1 MPRSTGRRGSI
12 RLIGLISAAACVAAG
27 AEPAPDTRPAA
38 SLVHPNPAVRDL
50 MKEIA
55 KAFDGIE
62 RGLAA
67 GDPDTVSIH
76 SGALESALS
85 TVCEQAEALDAG
97 ASATGADTPSGL
109 VAVAAPEPSA
119 HARRAQLLSHDLAAF
134 AHTSDLS
141 NARRALEEVRRECV
155 SCHVKLRTD
164 NESVGLFPAT
174 GNTLSG
180 VVRVAFP
187 DSSTKEDASNV
198 VVFLDGV
205 SLRRE
210 WALPVRNPVVSQR
223 DRRFVPR
230 VLPILRGTTV
240 DFPNDDT
247 IFHNVFSLS
256 TTRPLDLGV
265 YDPGT
270 SRSVTFTD
278 PGLVKVYCN
287 IHPSMALSIL
297 VLDNPLFAATDREGS
312 FVITG
317 IPDGSFVLRTWHE
330 LGSETSRPLT
340 ISGPRWV
347 QSHLTVI
354 EDRIVV
360 AHRNKFGKPYPEKYR

>member
-1 MPRSTGRRGSI
+1 MFVVAC
-12 RLIGLISAAACVAAG
+12 AAAG
-27 AEPAPDTRPAA
+27 EEPARDTRPAA
-38 SLVHPNPAVRDL
+38 SPIHPKPAVRDL

-55 KAFDGIE
+55 KAFDGVE

-67 GDPDTVSIH
+67 GNADTVSVH
-76 SGALESALS
+76 SSALDSALS
-85 TVCEQAEALDAG
+85 SVSERVEALDAG
-97 ASATGADTPSGL
+97 VSTANAGTTSGL
-109 VAVAAPEPSA
+109 VAAAASEPTA
-119 HARRAQLLSHDLAAF
+119 HARRAWLLTHDLAAF
-134 AHTSDLS
+134 SRTLDLA

-155 SCHVKLRTD
+155 ACHVKFRSD

-174 GNTLSG
+174 ANTLSG
-180 VVRVAFP
+180 VVQVTFP
-187 DSSTKEDASNV
+187 DSSAKDDASDV
-198 VVFLDGV
+198 VVFLDGE

-256 TTRPLDLGV
+256 KTHPLDLGV

-278 PGLVKVYCN
+278 PGLVKIYCN

-297 VLDNPLFAATDREGS
+297 VLDNPLFAVTDTEGW

-347 QSHLTVI
+347 QSDLTVI